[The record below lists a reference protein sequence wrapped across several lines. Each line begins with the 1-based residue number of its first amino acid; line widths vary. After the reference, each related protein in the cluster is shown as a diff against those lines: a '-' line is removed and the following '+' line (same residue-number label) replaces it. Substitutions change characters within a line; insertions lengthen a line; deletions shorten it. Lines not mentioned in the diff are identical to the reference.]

1 MTFTVGDCK
10 LARLL
15 VHGATC
21 SRAGTH
27 LAIRNDIRPRSL
39 QQLHCESTINGLGK
53 VCSNAAFR
61 RQRARRFGSNALPH
75 HSGTSYF
82 CAVCD
87 MLGHACLH
95 KHCRNLGPKA
105 SLLLG
110 WMALFGSRGGLKHI
124 LDLEDSRSQ
133 WFQGSRLLKLV
144 SFHRFC
150 KSGSR
155 LGSDWSTSDNQ
166 TWQLKIPDNF
176 GILQQA
182 MLPISA
188 TEVQLPTS
196 WPWHAPRGNRV
207 CTVFVLRTHQ
217 WNSLGFE
224 KGTVSTVEMCWH

>member
-21 SRAGTH
+21 SRAGIH

-82 CAVCD
+82 CARR
-87 MLGHACLH
+87 HAWACLPPQTSSQF
-95 KHCRNLGPKA
+95 GPESFIA
-105 SLLLG
+105 AWLNGAEWVL
-110 WMALFGSRGGLKHI
+110 RGGLKHS
-124 LDLEDSRSQ
+124 LDGPGKKAASG
-133 WFQGSRLLKLV
+133 FNCRLLKLV
-144 SFHRFC
+144 SFHRLC

-166 TWQLKIPDNF
+166 T
-176 GILQQA
+176 
-182 MLPISA
+182 
-188 TEVQLPTS
+188 
-196 WPWHAPRGNRV
+196 
-207 CTVFVLRTHQ
+207 
-217 WNSLGFE
+217 
-224 KGTVSTVEMCWH
+224 